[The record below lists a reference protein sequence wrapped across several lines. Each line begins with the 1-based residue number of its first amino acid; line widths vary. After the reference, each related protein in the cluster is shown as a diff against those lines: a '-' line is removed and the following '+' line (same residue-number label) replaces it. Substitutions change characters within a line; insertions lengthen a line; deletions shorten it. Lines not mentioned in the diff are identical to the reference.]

1 MSKPLQK
8 TIATTLGLSILLW
21 AAPSLASHNLR
32 LTWVRMNAT
41 NRDGCVRQAV
51 EAMKSSGLDNVE
63 VEDNE
68 LVVGNTRD
76 SEAKIMCIESGREL
90 IAAISVASD
99 RSNSAR
105 DIRGRLRNYMR
116 R

>member
-1 MSKPLQK
+1 MKPLQK
-8 TIATTLGLSILLW
+8 TIATTLGLSLLFW
-21 AAPSLASHNLR
+21 STPSLASQNLR

-63 VEDNE
+63 VQDNE
-68 LVVGNTRD
+68 LIVGEARD
-76 SEAKIMCIESGREL
+76 LEAKIMCIESGREL
-90 IAAISVASD
+90 IAAIAVASD
-99 RSNSAR
+99 SSSDAR
-105 DIRGRLRNYMR
+105 EVRGRLRNYMR

>member
-1 MSKPLQK
+1 MKPLQK

-21 AAPSLASHNLR
+21 SAPSLAQQNLR
-32 LTWVRMNAT
+32 LTWVRLNTT

-51 EAMKSSGLDNVE
+51 EAMKSVGLSNVQ

-68 LVVGNTRD
+68 LVIGDTEE

-90 IAAISVASD
+90 LAAIAVSSEN
-99 RSNSAR
+99 SNSAR
-105 DIRGRLRNYMR
+105 EIRGNLRSYMR